1 MTTQPSNALPCD
13 PVAQGQRQCE
23 LEQLYRAA
31 GRDRREHPMYGL
43 YTGLHREW
51 SEAPN
56 AN

>member
-1 MTTQPSNALPCD
+1 MTTQLSNALPCD
-13 PVAQGQRQCE
+13 PVAQGQRQSE

-51 SEAPN
+51 SEASN
-56 AN
+56 DN